1 MAAMR
6 PNVQGRP
13 SRRSVVVAFAVAIAA
28 AVALVV
34 VGLVFRNTG
43 EAPDPISTPVV
54 ALAGIPQENRVLGE
68 PTANVTLIEYADAQC
83 PGCRFYSVA
92 IFPTIVNE
100 YIRPGKVKTEY
111 RGYPFIGSDS
121 VKALRFVLAAGLQD
135 HLWDVQEALYR
146 YQGAENRGW
155 VTDDLV
161 RELAAKID
169 GLDVEKLFAD
179 AQSQRIE
186 QEAEQAEGEAQAT
199 GIPGTPAF
207 FIKIGNEQPYYVQL
221 ALDPA
226 DFRAALDDALQG

>member
-6 PNVQGRP
+6 PAVQGRP
-13 SRRSVVVAFAVAIAA
+13 SRRSVVLAFGVAIAV

-34 VGLVFRNTG
+34 VALLFRNSG
-43 EAPDPISTPVV
+43 EAPDSIAAPVV
-54 ALAGIPQENRVLGE
+54 QLKGIPQNDRVLGK
-68 PTANVTLIEYADAQC
+68 PTANVTLIEFADAQC
-83 PGCRFYSVA
+83 PGCRFYSVS

-100 YIRPGKVKTEY
+100 YIRTGKVKTEY
-111 RGYPFIGSDS
+111 RGYPFLGSDS
-121 VKALRFVLAAGLQD
+121 VTALRFILAAGLQD
-135 HLWDVQEALYR
+135 HLWDLQEALYR

-179 AQSQRIE
+179 AASPEIE
-186 QEAEQAEGEAQAT
+186 QEAEQAEAEAQAT
-199 GIPGTPAF
+199 GIPGTPSF

-221 ALDPA
+221 PLDPA
-226 DFRAALDDALQG
+226 QFRAALDDALQG